1 MRILQLIDSL
11 EAGGAER
18 MAVNYA
24 NALQKEISFSALC
37 ATRKEGALKESL
49 SPEVSYIFLDKKKSL
64 DFKALFKLRSFVKA
78 NRIEF
83 IHAHSSS
90 FFMAVLL
97 KFIYPRIKIIWHDH
111 FGARYLQQKNKNLPL
126 KLASLFF
133 SKVMTINFDN
143 KKWLED
149 ALLTKE
155 IEYFPN
161 FIAFENDSTSFT
173 KLKGESGKRIVFL
186 ANLKKPKNHIQFLK
200 AFHKSEPLS
209 KNWSLHLIGKD
220 YQDDYSKEITEYIAK
235 HSLEENVFIYGS
247 CTDTFAILSQA
258 DIGVLCSTY
267 EGFPVTLLE
276 YGYANLAVLSTNVGF
291 CSTVIED
298 GKNGLLF
305 SPTNELEIIYKL
317 NKLSQNSENIMATF
331 AQNLNQTVN
340 EHYTDKS
347 VLQHYLNWLIV
358 NWKK

>member
-11 EAGGAER
+11 DAGGAER

-37 ATRKEGALKESL
+37 TTRKEGQLKEL
-49 SPEVSYIFLDKKKSL
+49 LYPEVGYIFLDKKKTL
-64 DFKALFKLRSFVKA
+64 DFKAIFKLRSYVKK

-83 IHAHSSS
+83 VHAHSSS
-90 FFMAVLL
+90 FFTAVLL
-97 KFIYPRIKIIWHDH
+97 KFSYPKIKIVWHDH
-111 FGARYLQQKNKNLPL
+111 FGARYLQPKNKNLSL
-126 KLASLFF
+126 KFCSLFF
-133 SKVMTINFDN
+133 AKVLTINFEN

-149 ALLTKE
+149 VLLTKE

-186 ANLKKPKNHIQFLK
+186 ANLKNPKNHLQFLK
-200 AFHKSEPLS
+200 SFQKSEAVS
-209 KNWSLHLIGKD
+209 ENWSLHLVGKD
-220 YQDDYSKEITEYIAK
+220 YEDEYSKEIKEYIAK

-298 GKNGLLF
+298 EKNGLLF

-317 NKLSQNSENIMATF
+317 NKLLVNSEDIITTF
-331 AQNLNQTVN
+331 ARNLNQTVK